1 MENFIFFAVA
11 DDLDCD
17 DDFPFLHGMLN
28 VFSCSI
34 FLLVEIL
41 LKFYLTFFLLWLAW
55 FSFQDIRVQ
64 NNSCFLL
71 WYVFFFKSC
80 FICTFRLISTLTSC
94 IFFFNFLQSVFVEC
108 SFALFFIWMT
118 GTWENFPRSNC
129 LKNVAQPLT

>member
-94 IFFFNFLQSVFVEC
+94 IFFLIFCKAFLLNVRLHCF
-108 SFALFFIWMT
+108 SFEWRVLGKISPDQTALKMLP
-118 GTWENFPRSNC
+118 NP
-129 LKNVAQPLT
+129 